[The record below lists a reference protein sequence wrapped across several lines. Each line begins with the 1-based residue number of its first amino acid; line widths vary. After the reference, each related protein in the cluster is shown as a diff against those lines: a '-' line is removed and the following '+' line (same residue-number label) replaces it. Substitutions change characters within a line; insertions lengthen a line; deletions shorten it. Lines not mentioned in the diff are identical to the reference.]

1 LNNKQTVDINR
12 DTSKKQFS
20 IKRPFANIRP
30 EYKRLLSRTFEAL
43 LPLIA
48 VPLALLVG
56 AGMLLA
62 LGVNP
67 LQAYGAMVQGAF
79 GNISGFTQTLVKAT
93 PLLLVGLGV
102 TIAFRGGVINIG
114 GEGQILVGGLAATA
128 LAVGFPTLSGWVLL
142 PACMLGATLAG
153 AIWGGIP
160 GILKARMGVNE
171 ILSTVMMNAIALQL
185 ANYLLRGPM
194 IDPEEI
200 ERGTRIAQSALLPA
214 QVWLPRLIPRT
225 LLHSGAVL
233 AVILAIMVYI
243 FLWRTTTGYRIRAV
257 GLNALASRYAGI
269 QVPVFQALALV
280 LGGAFA
286 GLAGGIEVL
295 GIQHR
300 MVEGMSGGYGFS
312 GIVAALFGKLHPL
325 GLIPASVLFGGL
337 LVGGDRMQRA
347 VQVPSAMIMALMGLV
362 VLFVV
367 SSEIWARRRARRR
380 EMNE

>member
-1 LNNKQTVDINR
+1 VLIKNETPPKKKFPFKSPL
-12 DTSKKQFS
+12 TS
-20 IKRPFANIRP
+20 ARP
-30 EYKRLLSRTFEAL
+30 EYKRFLNRTLEAL
-43 LPLIA
+43 LPLLA
-48 VPLALLVG
+48 VPLALLIG
-56 AGMLLA
+56 AFMLLA

-67 LQAYGAMVQGAF
+67 VDAYSAMLQGAF
-79 GNISGFTQTLVKAT
+79 GNLSGFTQTLVKAT

-128 LAVGFPTLSGWVLL
+128 LAVGLPGFPGLVLL
-142 PACMLGATLAG
+142 PLCLMASVTAG

-160 GILKARMGVNE
+160 GILKARVGVNE

-194 IDPEEI
+194 IDPAEI
-200 ERGTRIAQSALLPA
+200 EAGTRIAQSALLPS

-225 LLHSGAVL
+225 LLHSGAIL
-233 AVILAIMVYI
+233 AVILAVMVYI

-257 GLNALASRYAGI
+257 GLNPLAARYAGI
-269 QVPVFQALALV
+269 KVSFYQALALV

-286 GLAGGIEVL
+286 GLAGGIEVM

-325 GLIPASVLFGGL
+325 GAIPASVLFGGL

-347 VQVPSAMIMALMGLV
+347 MQVPSAMIMALLGLV

-367 SSEIWARRRARRR
+367 SSEIWGRRRSRRR
-380 EMNE
+380 ELDE